1 MVAREPVGE
10 RVVTVVRVPDCE
22 RCRGP
27 LEVTSEQRVS
37 MAPPVFD
44 LECRCPACGHRMRL
58 RQVLTHFE

>member
-1 MVAREPVGE
+1 M
-10 RVVTVVRVPDCE
+10 
-22 RCRGP
+22 
-27 LEVTSEQRVS
+27 SEQRVS